1 MSRIKGKLVKIIKS
15 AGSKFDDNSILPKIR
30 QILLH
35 CSYELTEKKV
45 FCWLNEQIYK
55 NELLSV

>member
-1 MSRIKGKLVKIIKS
+1 MIIKS
-15 AGSKFDDNSILPKIR
+15 AGSKFDNSILPKIR